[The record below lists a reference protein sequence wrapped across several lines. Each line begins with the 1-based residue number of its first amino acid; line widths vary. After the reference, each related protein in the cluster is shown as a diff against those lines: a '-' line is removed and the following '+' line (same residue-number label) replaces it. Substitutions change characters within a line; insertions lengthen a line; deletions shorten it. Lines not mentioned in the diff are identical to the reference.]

1 LPFADCPL
9 PIALSPQPHT
19 FAPLPLILSI
29 DTALETAS
37 VAISKND
44 RMLAVRSNKSQLDHA
59 AWIHEAIQ
67 ELFTEADCEL
77 QQLAAIAVASGP
89 GSYTGLRVGM
99 ATAKGLCYALNK
111 PLITETTL
119 MLTATRLKKIFDAGT
134 CALPVLICP
143 MIDARRMEVFTM
155 LYNWS
160 LQPVLAPHS
169 LILSDKSF
177 AHELETNNIVFC
189 GNGMPKWKDICSH
202 PHAVFSN
209 NSHDISDLAE
219 IALDKFKNSLFS
231 ELAYTEPDY
240 FKNFYTGK

>member
-1 LPFADCPL
+1 
-9 PIALSPQPHT
+9 
-19 FAPLPLILSI
+19 
-29 DTALETAS
+29 
-37 VAISKND
+37 
-44 RMLAVRSNKSQLDHA
+44 MLAVRSNKSQLDHA
-59 AWIHEAIQ
+59 AWIHEAIRD
-67 ELFTEADCEL
+67 LCTEAGCEL

-119 MLTATRLKKIFDAGT
+119 MLTATRLKKTFDASA
-134 CALPVLICP
+134 CSLPVLICP

-160 LQPVLAPHS
+160 LQPVLAPQS
-169 LILSDKSF
+169 LILNDKSF
-177 AHELETNNIVFC
+177 EDQLEANNVVFC
-189 GNGMPKWKDICSH
+189 GNGMPKWKSSCSH
-202 PHAVFSN
+202 PHAFFSN
-209 NSHDISDLAE
+209 NLHDISDLAE
-219 IALDKFKNSLFS
+219 IALDKLKSSRFS

>member
-1 LPFADCPL
+1 
-9 PIALSPQPHT
+9 
-19 FAPLPLILSI
+19 
-29 DTALETAS
+29 
-37 VAISKND
+37 
-44 RMLAVRSNKSQLDHA
+44 MLAVKSNETQLDHA

-67 ELFTEADCEL
+67 DLFIETNCEL

-119 MLTATRLKKIFDAGT
+119 MLTAARLKKTFDASA
-134 CALPVLICP
+134 CSLPVLICP

-160 LQPVLAPHS
+160 LQPVLAPQS
-169 LILSDKSF
+169 LILNDKSF
-177 AHELETNNIVFC
+177 EDQLESNNVVFC
-189 GNGMPKWKDICSH
+189 GNGMPKWKSSCSH

-209 NSHDISDLAE
+209 NLHDISDLAE
-219 IALDKFKNSLFS
+219 IALDKLKSSRFS

>member
-1 LPFADCPL
+1 
-9 PIALSPQPHT
+9 
-19 FAPLPLILSI
+19 
-29 DTALETAS
+29 
-37 VAISKND
+37 
-44 RMLAVRSNKSQLDHA
+44 MLAVKSNETQLDHA

-67 ELFTEADCEL
+67 DLFIETNCEL
-77 QQLAAIAVASGP
+77 QQLAAIAVTSGP

-119 MLTATRLKKIFDAGT
+119 MLTAARLKKTFDASA
-134 CALPVLICP
+134 CSLPVLICP

-160 LQPVLAPHS
+160 LQPVLAPQS
-169 LILSDKSF
+169 LILNDKSF
-177 AHELETNNIVFC
+177 EDQLEANNVVFC
-189 GNGMPKWKDICSH
+189 GNGMPKWKNSCSH

-209 NSHDISDLAE
+209 NLHDIRDLAE
-219 IALDKFKNSLFS
+219 IALDKLKSSRFS

>member
-1 LPFADCPL
+1 
-9 PIALSPQPHT
+9 
-19 FAPLPLILSI
+19 
-29 DTALETAS
+29 
-37 VAISKND
+37 
-44 RMLAVRSNKSQLDHA
+44 MLAVKSNETQLDHA

-67 ELFTEADCEL
+67 DLFIETNCEL
-77 QQLAAIAVASGP
+77 QQLAAIAVTSGP

-111 PLITETTL
+111 PLITETTI
-119 MLTATRLKKIFDAGT
+119 MLTAARLKKTFDASA
-134 CALPVLICP
+134 CSLPVLICP

-160 LQPVLAPHS
+160 LQPVLAPQS
-169 LILSDKSF
+169 LILNDKSF
-177 AHELETNNIVFC
+177 EDQLEANNVVFC
-189 GNGMPKWKDICSH
+189 GNGMPKWKSSCSH

-209 NSHDISDLAE
+209 NLHDISDLAE
-219 IALDKFKNSLFS
+219 IALDKLKSSRFS